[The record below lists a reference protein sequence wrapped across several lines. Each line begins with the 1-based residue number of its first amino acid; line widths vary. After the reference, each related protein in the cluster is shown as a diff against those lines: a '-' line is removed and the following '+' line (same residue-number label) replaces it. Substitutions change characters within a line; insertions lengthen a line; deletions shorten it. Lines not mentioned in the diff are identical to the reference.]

1 MGKLKSLSDKT
12 LEDSVL
18 KADRKNCRNFG
29 MCGVGDKA
37 IYLPGA
43 VFNRR
48 TYVPLSEVTHVFK
61 RVAYSNADGKGLLAP
76 VLYVVV
82 RYDDGK
88 EKQCIFKDIREA
100 DKMLEEVNR
109 VAPSVY
115 TLSPAGVEKQRK
127 KEELDEK
134 MKAQKLSENAEKAIR
149 ELDRD
154 ETNLKKSPGLYE
166 NLSGIARIKRKM
178 DLIKPAYQWIVL
190 IILLAGIVGFV
201 AAIIMRQQGMIT
213 STASVI
219 TMLICAMI
227 IILMINTKILPGPVK
242 NKKNVTRDY
251 EQALHDMDHFVKG
264 FNDYHL
270 PARYSHPVV
279 IEMLR
284 RIILEG
290 RAETIDE
297 ALSVLKQ
304 DLKEAD
310 NTKVVS
316 REVYEQIVTVKPMFT
331 VADYK

>member
-1 MGKLKSLSDKT
+1 MKS
-12 LEDSVL
+12 
-18 KADRKNCRNFG
+18 
-29 MCGVGDKA
+29 
-37 IYLPGA
+37 
-43 VFNRR
+43 
-48 TYVPLSEVTHVFK
+48 
-61 RVAYSNADGKGLLAP
+61 
-76 VLYVVV
+76 
-82 RYDDGK
+82 
-88 EKQCIFKDIREA
+88 
-100 DKMLEEVNR
+100 
-109 VAPSVY
+109 
-115 TLSPAGVEKQRK
+115 
-127 KEELDEK
+127 
-134 MKAQKLSENAEKAIR
+134 QKLSENAEKAIR
-149 ELDRD
+149 ALDRD

-178 DLIKPAYQWIVL
+178 DLIKPAYQWIVF

-201 AAIIMRQQGMIT
+201 AAIVMRQHGIIT

-290 RAETIDE
+290 RAETIDD
-297 ALSVLKQ
+297 ALMTLKQ

>member
-1 MGKLKSLSDKT
+1 M
-12 LEDSVL
+12 
-18 KADRKNCRNFG
+18 
-29 MCGVGDKA
+29 
-37 IYLPGA
+37 
-43 VFNRR
+43 
-48 TYVPLSEVTHVFK
+48 
-61 RVAYSNADGKGLLAP
+61 
-76 VLYVVV
+76 
-82 RYDDGK
+82 
-88 EKQCIFKDIREA
+88 
-100 DKMLEEVNR
+100 
-109 VAPSVY
+109 
-115 TLSPAGVEKQRK
+115 
-127 KEELDEK
+127 
-134 MKAQKLSENAEKAIR
+134 
-149 ELDRD
+149 
-154 ETNLKKSPGLYE
+154 YE

-304 DLKEAD
+304 DLKAL
-310 NTKVVS
+310 NSNVVVEQEEYD
-316 REVYEQIVTVKPMFT
+316 EVVAIKSMFL
-331 VADYK
+331 VMDYK